1 MREAMETALQDRT
14 AAPAE
19 LTVTWEEVC
28 RYLDS
33 LAARGRRRE
42 TIQVYRPKLEAFYHF
57 LPEDKRVAAD
67 TLELWRAALLREGYS
82 PGTANTHVSAA
93 NGLLAYLGRRDL
105 QLIGQLDTEE
115 EIQPELSR
123 TEYLRLLTTARNLG
137 RERTYLMVKVFA
149 LTGIRVSELNRV
161 TVRAVEEGRVLTAC
175 DGRAQ
180 YVLIPACLRKELEVY
195 LRRVG
200 ITAGPVFVTRSG
212 RPMRRTQVSGE
223 IRTLCRDA
231 RVDGDKSNPRCL
243 RRLYQVTQERI
254 RDSVQI
260 LAEQAHERMLEE
272 EQLTVGWEQ
281 GS

>member
-105 QLIGQLDTEE
+105 PLFGQLDTEG

-123 TEYLRLLTTARNLG
+123 TEYLRLLATARNLG

-231 RVDGDKSNPRCL
+231 RVDGDKSSPRCL

>member
-105 QLIGQLDTEE
+105 QLIGQLDTEG

-123 TEYLRLLTTARNLG
+123 TEYLRLLATARNLG